1 MRWWLLSLIA
11 PAAFS
16 ADPAVAQGEKL
27 FAASCAVGYCH
38 GSAGAAARGP
48 RLRDRKFE
56 ADGLYKVIR
65 EGIPRTAM
73 PGWKDRLKDDEVR
86 AVVAYVLSL
95 SGISGTPAPASGG
108 APVAAPRSAAVERPG
123 RAAFLEHCGSCH
135 AGQGAGT
142 LVAGEISGK
151 TALPSA
157 VKRVKT
163 VKLKDGETFPALV
176 ASEEAGLVRVYDL
189 TEPPP
194 VKRSLERGEIASIAE
209 GASWSHPRLEAPLMA
224 EIVEFLK

>member
-1 MRWWLLSLIA
+1 MKRWVFWLIA
-11 PAAFS
+11 PAAFA

-56 ADGLYKVIR
+56 ADSLYKVIR
-65 EGIPRTAM
+65 DGIPRTAM

-95 SGISGTPAPASGG
+95 SGVSGTPAPAGPPS
-108 APVAAPRSAAVERPG
+108 ASQPPAAAADRPG

-135 AGQGAGT
+135 TAQGAGAA
-142 LVAGEISGK
+142 VAGDISGK
-151 TALPSA
+151 TTLPSSA
-157 VKRVKT
+157 KRVRT
-163 VKLKDGETFPALV
+163 VKLRDGEAFPALI
-176 ASEEAGLVRVYDL
+176 AAEEPGVVRVYDL

-194 VKRSLERGEIASIAE
+194 VKRSLERGEIASIE
-209 GASWSHPRLEAPLMA
+209 QGGAWSHPKPDASALAQ
-224 EIVEFLK
+224 IGEFLK